1 MTVQP
6 SQEASGTWKDTIGDD
21 AIVTVSR
28 DFAKLGPHNLAREEA
43 GASEFFLSL
52 WFQLTL
58 AFGRELPLFLV
69 ISRIFGTQR
78 LSPEAEKRRPDVAY
92 LSCCLDRGGLEP
104 PTLGSFGSLPRA
116 RRAFVPTELP
126 AHDPQNLVS
135 SYLLWE
141 ISSVSLRGRVVKLRC
156 WRCGGIHRWKGE
168 GKMRAFVQ
176 LALSIS
182 LSRWFY
188 SSPATPLS
196 GPPSAKNERCRFS
209 EGRVGAPSTTGVRA
223 DSRGGGRVMVA
234 VAFGDLLFWLKL
246 ATMMRLRRWEG
257 P

>member
-1 MTVQP
+1 MV
-6 SQEASGTWKDTIGDD
+6 GN
-21 AIVTVSR
+21 
-28 DFAKLGPHNLAREEA
+28 FL
-43 GASEFFLSL
+43 FF
-52 WFQLTL
+52 WI
-58 AFGRELPLFLV
+58 

-78 LSPEAEKRRPDVAY
+78 LSPGAGKRRPDVAH
-92 LSCCLDRGGLEP
+92 LPCCLDRGGLEP

-188 SSPATPLS
+188 SSPATPCLALLPPRMNDAQEVGYATS
-196 GPPSAKNERCRFS
+196 GRSLGDAHVENPSRKDQN
-209 EGRVGAPSTTGVRA
+209 
-223 DSRGGGRVMVA
+223 
-234 VAFGDLLFWLKL
+234 
-246 ATMMRLRRWEG
+246 
-257 P
+257 